1 MALLNF
7 KVSEAEPMAPM
18 GPVPAGE
25 YLVCVSDSD
34 MKPTKSGSGQYLQLT
49 FSILQGEHKNRKV
62 YARLNLVNDNVT
74 AVKIAKSELAAICQ
88 AVGVA
93 EIKDSA
99 QLHNKPLVVKVEVR
113 EYNGKESNEIRGYRA
128 SKGAVM
134 PAGVV
139 PEPVAKPVADEDL
152 PF

>member
-1 MALLNF
+1 
-7 KVSEAEPMAPM
+7 
-18 GPVPAGE
+18 
-25 YLVCVSDSD
+25 

-99 QLHNKPLVVKVEVR
+99 QLHN
-113 EYNGKESNEIRGYRA
+113 GKESNEIRGYRA